1 MMADGAQNNNLIE
14 IAANTGKYYSF
25 LAQSLRA
32 LYDEAMAA
40 QLPVELL
47 ESQISEVWKALQPAL
62 EKNQVVK
69 TNMAKVAEE
78 VNRIRKAYS
87 AAGAQDPKRQALKE
101 EAERYGSQVQEK
113 ARVISD
119 LVGLFRR
126 L

>member
-1 MMADGAQNNNLIE
+1 MPDGTQDSVLIE

-40 QLPVELL
+40 QLPAELL
-47 ESQISEVWKALQPAL
+47 ESQISEVWKALEPAL
-62 EKNQVVK
+62 DKNQVVK
-69 TNMAKVAEE
+69 GNMAKVAEE
-78 VNRIRKAYS
+78 INRIRKAYL
-87 AAGAQDPKRQALKE
+87 ATDAKDPKRQALKD
-101 EAERYGSQVQEK
+101 EAQRYSVQVQEK

>member
-1 MMADGAQNNNLIE
+1 MPEGTQDNVLVE
-14 IAANTGKYYSF
+14 IAANMGKYYSF

-40 QLPVELL
+40 QLPAELL
-47 ESQISEVWKALQPAL
+47 ESQIAEVRKALEPAL
-62 EKNQVVK
+62 GKNQVVK
-69 TNMAKVAEE
+69 GNMEKVAEE
-78 VNRIRKAYS
+78 VSRIRKAYLATS
-87 AAGAQDPKRQALKE
+87 AKDPKRQALKE
-101 EAERYGSQVQEK
+101 EAQRYVAQVQEK

>member
-1 MMADGAQNNNLIE
+1 MPDEIQNNKLIE

-25 LAQSLRA
+25 LAQSLRT

-40 QLPVELL
+40 QLPAELL
-47 ESQISEVWKALQPAL
+47 ESQISEVWKALEPAL

-69 TNMAKVAEE
+69 TNMSKVAEE
-78 VNRIRKAYS
+78 VNRIRKAYFATS
-87 AAGAQDPKRQALKE
+87 AQDPKRLALKE
-101 EAERYGSQVQEK
+101 EAQRYGSQVQEK

>member
-1 MMADGAQNNNLIE
+1 MPDGTQNSNLIE

-32 LYDEAMAA
+32 VYDEAMAA
-40 QLPVELL
+40 QLPAELL
-47 ESQISEVWKALQPAL
+47 ESQISEVWKALEPAL
-62 EKNQVVK
+62 DKNQVVK

-78 VNRIRKAYS
+78 VDRIRKAYS
-87 AAGAQDPKRQALKE
+87 ATKNQDPKRQALKE
-101 EAERYGSQVQEK
+101 EAQRYGSQVQEK

>member
-1 MMADGAQNNNLIE
+1 MPDGTQNINLIE

-25 LAQSLRA
+25 LAQSLRV

-40 QLPVELL
+40 QLPSELL
-47 ESQISEVWKALQPAL
+47 ESQISEVWKALEPAL
-62 EKNQVVK
+62 EKNHVVK
-69 TNMAKVAEE
+69 GNMTKVAEE
-78 VNRIRKAYS
+78 VQRIRKAYF
-87 AAGAQDPKRQALKE
+87 ATGAQDPKRQALKE
-101 EAERYGSQVQEK
+101 EAQKYGSQVQEK

>member
-1 MMADGAQNNNLIE
+1 MTDGAQNSSLIE

-32 LYDEAMAA
+32 IYDDAMAA
-40 QLPVELL
+40 QLPAELL
-47 ESQISEVWKALQPAL
+47 ESQISEVWKALEPAL
-62 EKNQVVK
+62 QKNQVVK

-78 VNRIRKAYS
+78 VDRIRKTYS
-87 AAGAQDPKRQALKE
+87 ATKSQDPKRQALKE
-101 EAERYGSQVQEK
+101 EAQRYGSQVQEK

>member
-1 MMADGAQNNNLIE
+1 MPAGTQDNALVE
-14 IAANTGKYYSF
+14 IAANMGKYYSF

-40 QLPVELL
+40 QLPAELL
-47 ESQISEVWKALQPAL
+47 ESQIVEVRKALGPAL
-62 EKNQVVK
+62 DKNPVVK
-69 TNMAKVAEE
+69 GNMEKVAEE
-78 VNRIRKAYS
+78 VSRIRKAYLATDAKDS
-87 AAGAQDPKRQALKE
+87 KRQTLKE
-101 EAERYGSQVQEK
+101 EAQRYGAQVQEK

>member
-1 MMADGAQNNNLIE
+1 MPEGTQDNVLIE
-14 IAANTGKYYSF
+14 IAANMGKYYSF

-40 QLPVELL
+40 QLPAELL
-47 ESQISEVWKALQPAL
+47 ESQIAEVRKAMGSAL

-69 TNMAKVAEE
+69 GNMEKVAEE
-78 VNRIRKAYS
+78 VDRIRKAYI
-87 AAGAQDPKRQALKE
+87 AAGSQAGKRQALKE
-101 EAERYGSQVQEK
+101 EAQRYGAQVQEK

>member
-1 MMADGAQNNNLIE
+1 MPEGTQDNVLVE
-14 IAANTGKYYSF
+14 IAANMGKYYSF

-40 QLPVELL
+40 QLPAELL
-47 ESQISEVWKALQPAL
+47 ESQIAEVRKALGPAL

-69 TNMAKVAEE
+69 GNMEKVAEE
-78 VNRIRKAYS
+78 VSRIRKAYL
-87 AAGAQDPKRQALKE
+87 ATGAKDPKRQALRE
-101 EAERYGSQVQEK
+101 EAQRYGAQVQEK

>member
-1 MMADGAQNNNLIE
+1 MPDGTQNSNLLE

-25 LAQSLRA
+25 LAQSLRTV
-32 LYDEAMAA
+32 YDEAMAA
-40 QLPVELL
+40 QLPAELL
-47 ESQISEVWKALQPAL
+47 ESQISEVWKALEPTL

-87 AAGAQDPKRQALKE
+87 TTNSQDPKRQALKE
-101 EAERYGSQVQEK
+101 EAQRYGSQIQEK